1 MNKDLLTFD
10 KVISKIDLNQNLL
23 DDIKEN
29 LYLFIKRSFDVIVSL
44 IGVAF
49 LVPILLVLKLVFM
62 LTGDFKPIIFKQK
75 RVGKFGKNIYIYKIR
90 SMVPNAEEELKKLL
104 KIKKYKKEWDKNQKL
119 EEDPRITKIGKF
131 IRKTSID
138 EIPQFIN
145 VLKGDMSL
153 IGPRPLVVNELDS
166 HSGNHRI
173 YESVRP
179 GITGWWACNGS
190 SSINYKE
197 RLKLEYF
204 YVNNKSIS
212 LDLKCIYKTIAAV
225 LNKNGAK

>member
-1 MNKDLLTFD
+1 MNKDLLTFN
-10 KVISKIDLNQNLL
+10 KVISSIDLNQNLL

-179 GITGWWACNGS
+179 GITGWWACNGR

>member
-1 MNKDLLTFD
+1 MNRDVLAFD
-10 KVISKIDLNQNLL
+10 KVISRVDLNQNLL
-23 DDIKEN
+23 EDIKEN
-29 LYLFIKRSFDVIVSL
+29 LYLFTKRSFDIIVSL

-49 LVPILLVLKLVFM
+49 VIPVILILKLVFM

-119 EEDPRITKIGKF
+119 EDDPRITKIGKF

-138 EIPQFIN
+138 ELPQFVN

-166 HSGNHRI
+166 HGGNHRI

-179 GITGWWACNGS
+179 GITGWWACNGRS
-190 SSINYKE
+190 AIDYKK
-197 RLKLEYF
+197 RLQLEYY
-204 YVNNKSIS
+204 YVNNKSVS
-212 LDLKCIYKTIAAV
+212 LDIKCIYKTIAAV

>member
-1 MNKDLLTFD
+1 MNRDILTFD
-10 KVISKIDLNQNLL
+10 KVISIVDLNQNLL

-29 LYLFIKRSFDVIVSL
+29 LYLFVKRSFDVIVSI
-44 IGVAF
+44 IGVA
-49 LVPILLVLKLVFM
+49 LLIPIILVLKLIFM
-62 LTGDFKPIIFKQK
+62 CTGDFKPIMFKQK

-104 KIKKYKKEWDKNQKL
+104 KNKKYKKEWEENQKL
-119 EEDPRITKIGKF
+119 ENDPRITKIGKI

-153 IGPRPLVVNELDS
+153 IGPRPLVVNELDN
-166 HSGNHRI
+166 HGGNHRV

-179 GITGWWACNGS
+179 GITGWWACNGR
-190 SSINYKE
+190 SSIDYDE
-197 RLKLEYF
+197 RLDLEYY

-212 LDLKCIYKTIAAV
+212 LDIKCIWKTITAV
-225 LNKNGAK
+225 LSKNGAK

>member
-1 MNKDLLTFD
+1 MNRDVLAFD
-10 KVISKIDLNQNLL
+10 KVVSRIDLSQNLL
-23 DDIKEN
+23 DGVKEST
-29 LYLFIKRSFDVIVSL
+29 YLFIKRCFDIIISL

-49 LVPILLVLKLVFM
+49 LIPLLLVLKLLFI
-62 LTGDFKPIIFKQK
+62 LTGDFKPMIFKQK
-75 RVGKFGKNIYIYKIR
+75 RVGRFGKNIYIYKIR

-104 KIKKYKKEWDKNQKL
+104 KIKKYKKEWDKNQKF
-119 EEDPRITKIGKF
+119 EDDPRITKIGKF

-153 IGPRPLVVNELDS
+153 IGPRPLVVDELDN
-166 HSGNHRI
+166 HGGNHRI

-179 GITGWWACNGS
+179 GITGWWACNGRS
-190 SSINYKE
+190 ALDYKE
-197 RLKLEYF
+197 RLRLEYY

-212 LDLKCIYKTIAAV
+212 LDVKCIYKTITAV
-225 LNKNGAK
+225 VSKDGAK

>member
-1 MNKDLLTFD
+1 MNNSLTYD
-10 KVISKIDLNQNLL
+10 KVISRVDLNQNLI
-23 DDIKEN
+23 DEIKESS
-29 LYLFIKRSFDVIVSL
+29 YLFVKRCFDVFVSI
-44 IGVAF
+44 IGVLF
-49 LVPILLVLKLVFM
+49 LIPTVLILKLLFV
-62 LTGDFKPIIFKQK
+62 LSGDFKPIIFKQK

-90 SMVPNAEEELKKLL
+90 SMVPNAEEELHKLL

-119 EEDPRITKIGKF
+119 ENDPRITKIGKF

-138 EIPQFIN
+138 ELPQFIN

-166 HSGNHRI
+166 HGGIHRV

-179 GITGWWACNGS
+179 GITGWWACNGRS
-190 SSINYKE
+190 EVSYDE
-197 RLKLEYF
+197 RLNLEYY

-212 LDLKCIYKTIAAV
+212 LDTKCIYKTITAV

>member
-1 MNKDLLTFD
+1 MNRDVLAFD
-10 KVISKIDLNQNLL
+10 KVISRVDLNQNLL
-23 DDIKEN
+23 EDIKEN
-29 LYLFIKRSFDVIVSL
+29 LYLFTKRSFDIIVSL

-49 LVPILLVLKLVFM
+49 LIPVILILKLVFM

-119 EEDPRITKIGKF
+119 EDDPRITKIGKF

-138 EIPQFIN
+138 ELPQFVN

-166 HSGNHRI
+166 HGGNHRI

-179 GITGWWACNGS
+179 GITGWWACNGRS
-190 SSINYKE
+190 AIDYKK
-197 RLKLEYF
+197 RLQLEYY
-204 YVNNKSIS
+204 YVNNKSVS
-212 LDLKCIYKTIAAV
+212 LDIKCIYKTIAAV